1 LSVHI
6 DIWAP
11 AILHGEQFVVV
22 PAGTEVY
29 VRSTVPEKP
38 PVIWSRIVEEAGW
51 PAVNQTLVG
60 SATREKSGGGFTVTS
75 IATVWV
81 RLPLVPVI
89 VTVYDRAA
97 EEVRVQVDVW
107 VPLML
112 DGEHVVVTPDGLE
125 ELESPTVPLNPPVD
139 VRAIVEVVDPFATKD
154 TRLGEAASEKSAGA
168 VTVAAIV
175 ASWCRLP
182 LVPVI
187 VTVYVPGLE
196 PVIVHVEV

>member
-1 LSVHI
+1 LSVQI
-6 DIWAP
+6 DICAP
-11 AILHGEQFVVV
+11 AILHGEQFVVA
-22 PAGTEVY
+22 PAGTDVY
-29 VRSTVPEKP
+29 VRSTVPAKP
-38 PVIWSRIVEEAGW
+38 LVIWSRIVDEAGW

-60 SATREKSGGGFTVTS
+60 SARSRKSGGGFTVTS
-75 IATVWV
+75 IGAVWV

-107 VPLML
+107 VPLIL
-112 DGEHVVVTPDGLE
+112 DGEQVVVTPDGVE
-125 ELESPTVPLNPPVD
+125 ELASATVPLKPPVD
-139 VRAIVEVVDPFATKD
+139 VRAIVEVADPFATKD
-154 TRLGEAASEKSAGA
+154 TRLGEAAREKSAGA

-187 VTVYVPGLE
+187 VTVYVPGIEL
-196 PVIVHVEV
+196 VIVQVEV

>member
-1 LSVHI
+1 MHI
-6 DIWAP
+6 DIWGP

-22 PAGTEVY
+22 PAGTDVY
-29 VRSTVPEKP
+29 VRSTVPAKP

-51 PAVNQTLVG
+51 PAVNQTVVG

-75 IATVWV
+75 IVAVWV

-112 DGEHVVVTPDGLE
+112 DGEQVVVTPDGLE
-125 ELESPTVPLNPPVD
+125 ELASATVPLNPPVD
-139 VRAIVEVVDPFATKD
+139 VRAIVEVADPFATKD
-154 TRLGEAASEKSAGA
+154 TRLGEAVRAKSGAA
-168 VTVAAIV
+168 VTVAVIV

-187 VTVYVPGLE
+187 VTVYVPGIEL
-196 PVIVHVEV
+196 VIVQVEV